1 MKLGRIIGIVLVVV
15 LIGFVILQ
23 FIPYGKNHQN
33 PPVKAEPAWDSPQT
47 RQLFFQTC
55 GDCHSNETVWPWYS
69 NIAPFSWLIQKD
81 VDEGRSYLN
90 VSEWGTRGMEA
101 DDAAEVVR
109 EGEMPPSLFLIMH
122 SEARLDQTDKQT
134 LIKGLTATFG
144 DEGGERD

>member
-47 RQLFFQTC
+47 RQLFYQTC

-69 NIAPFSWLIQKD
+69 NIAPVSWLIQND

-122 SEARLDQTDKQT
+122 PEARLDQTDKQI
-134 LIKGLTATFG
+134 LIRGLSATFG

>member
-47 RQLFFQTC
+47 RQLFYQTC

-69 NIAPFSWLIQKD
+69 NIAPVSWLIQND

-90 VSEWGTRGMEA
+90 VSEWRTRGMEA

-122 SEARLDQTDKQT
+122 PEARLDQTDKQI
-134 LIKGLTATFG
+134 LIRGLSATFG